1 MNTQHL
7 FGRQGQDWWRGA
19 VIYQIYPR
27 SFMDSNGDGIGDLQ
41 GIIDKLDY
49 IASLNV
55 DAIWISPFF
64 TSPMKDFGYDVAD
77 YRGVDP
83 IFGTLDDFDR
93 LVEAAHARGL
103 KVTIDQVLS
112 HTSDLH
118 PWFAESRASRDN
130 PKADWY
136 VWADAKA
143 DGSPPTNWQSVFGG
157 SAWQWDTRRC
167 QYYLHNFLVSQPDLN
182 FRNPQVV
189 DAILDEVRFWLDR
202 GVDGFRLDAINF
214 CTHGELV
221 DNPPRSSSAEGFL
234 GVRPDNPYGYQ
245 LHLHDKTQPENLAF
259 LEKLRALLDEY
270 PGTTSVGEVGDDD
283 SLNVMAAYTQGGK
296 RLHMAYSFD
305 LLGERHD
312 PEFLHHTLTAMEA
325 KIGDGWPCW
334 ALGNHDVPRLATRW
348 KAQDDPA
355 RLRLYL
361 AFLLAQRGS
370 VCLYQGEELGLPE
383 AELTLEQLVDP
394 AGITFWP
401 AYKGRDGCRTPHP
414 WCAETRHGD
423 FSQGEPWLP
432 VPDEHL
438 GLAMRHQDEA
448 PDSLLNAY
456 RTLLAFRREHMALKK
471 GEVRYH
477 PVRDEVLCLERYHP
491 AREPNE
497 RLLVALN
504 FSAAPRTLPAPRE
517 AQPLDDAPALV
528 NGVWAD
534 GKVQLPPYGI
544 AIARCPAQEKIAWDV

>member
-1 MNTQHL
+1 MNAQHL

-27 SFMDSNGDGIGDLQ
+27 SFMDSNGDGIGDLP

-77 YRGVDP
+77 YRSVDP

-112 HTSDLH
+112 HTSDRH
-118 PWFAESRASRDN
+118 PWFSESRGSRDN

-136 VWADAKA
+136 VWAEAKA

-167 QYYLHNFLVSQPDLN
+167 QYYLHNFLDSQPDLN
-182 FRNPQVV
+182 FRNPAVV
-189 DAILDEVRFWLDR
+189 EAVLDEVRFWLDR
-202 GVDGFRLDAINF
+202 GVDGFRLDAVNF

-221 DNPPRSSSAEGFL
+221 DNPPRSDAAEGFL

-283 SLNVMAAYTQGGK
+283 SLNVMAAYTQGNK

-312 PEFLHHTLTAMEA
+312 PDFLHRTMTAMEA

-348 KAQDDPA
+348 KAQDDPD

-361 AFLLAQRGS
+361 AFLLTQRGS

-414 WCAETRHGD
+414 WCGDTRHGD

-432 VPDEHL
+432 VPEAHL

-456 RTLLAFRREHMALKK
+456 RAFLAFRREHVALKK

-477 PVRDEVLCLERYHP
+477 PVRDEVLCLERHHP
-491 AREPNE
+491 ARAPNE

-504 FSAAPRTLPAPRE
+504 FSDAPRTLPAPRQ
-517 AQPLDDAPALV
+517 ARPLDDAPALV
-528 NGVWAD
+528 NGVWAN
-534 GKVQLPPYGI
+534 GEVQLPPCGI
-544 AIARCPAQEKIAWDV
+544 AIARCPAQEEIVWDV